1 MSNRAYLSVW
11 CNDFSEAT
19 MLDRFGAMLATVP
32 FSATRPG
39 FERLIVRAVDATESP
54 LFEHDL
60 RAVPLNAEGVVE
72 MAREGLHDDSAFEAL
87 AYWDLWTYHAD
98 RSKWISEPQPL
109 EIFCYG
115 PAYDNGV
122 GQEFGHLHG
131 DLGFEDFFTGHLG
144 LLGLHLAAPK
154 PPEVRPEDAA
164 EAAFLAEIAKP
175 GKRSEYQDKTQQN
188 IRTLMEWV
196 RRIGSNLP
204 VENMNLGSEGEEN
217 FEARM
222 DEILAAR

>member
-11 CNDFSEAT
+11 CKDYSEAT

-72 MAREGLHDDSAFEAL
+72 MARDGLHDDSAYEAL
-87 AYWDLWTYHAD
+87 AYWDLWTYRAD

-115 PAYDNGV
+115 PAYDGGV
-122 GQEFGHLHG
+122 GQEFGHLHA
-131 DLGFEDFFTGHLG
+131 DIGFEHFFTGQLG
-144 LLGLHLAAPK
+144 LLGLHPG
-154 PPEVRPEDAA
+154 PPEPAEDPA
-164 EAAFLAEIAKP
+164 EAAFLAAMADPAK
-175 GKRSEYQDKTQQN
+175 RAEYLDKTQQN
-188 IRTLMEWV
+188 IRALMEWV
-196 RRIGSNLP
+196 QRIGSHLP
-204 VENMNLGSEGEEN
+204 VENLHLGSEGEDN

-222 DEILAAR
+222 DDILAAR

>member
-11 CNDFSEAT
+11 CKDYSEAT

-60 RAVPLNAEGVVE
+60 RGMPLNAEGVVE

-115 PAYDNGV
+115 PAYDGGV
-122 GQEFGHLHG
+122 GQEFGHLHA
-131 DLGFEDFFTGHLG
+131 DIGFEHFFTGQLG
-144 LLGLHLAAPK
+144 LLRLQPSAPE
-154 PPEVRPEDAA
+154 PAGDAA
-164 EAAFLAEIAKP
+164 EAAFLAEMAKP
-175 GKRSEYQDKTQQN
+175 GRRDEYQGKTQQN
-188 IRTLMEWV
+188 IRTLMEWMQ
-196 RRIGSNLP
+196 RIGSNLP
-204 VENMNLGSEGEEN
+204 VENMHLGSEGEEN

>member
-1 MSNRAYLSVW
+1 MSDRAYLSVW
-11 CNDFSEAT
+11 CKDYSEAT

-60 RAVPLNAEGVVE
+60 RAMPLNAEGVVE

-87 AYWDLWTYHAD
+87 AYWDLWTYHAE

-115 PAYDNGV
+115 AAYDSGV
-122 GQEFGHLHG
+122 GQEFGHLHA
-131 DLGFEDFFTGHLG
+131 DIGFEHFFTGQLG
-144 LLGLHLAAPK
+144 LLGLRPGS
-154 PPEVRPEDAA
+154 PEPAEDAG
-164 EAAFLAEIAKP
+164 EAALLAEMAKP
-175 GKRSEYQDKTQQN
+175 GRRDEYRGKTQQN
-188 IRTLMEWV
+188 IRTLMEWTQ
-196 RRIGSNLP
+196 RIGSHLP
-204 VENMNLGSEGEEN
+204 VENMHLGSEGEEN
-217 FEARM
+217 FEACM

>member
-11 CNDFSEAT
+11 CKDFSEAN
-19 MLDRFGAMLATVP
+19 MLDCFGAMLGTVP

-60 RAVPLNAEGVVE
+60 RAMPLNAEGVVE

-87 AYWDLWTYHAD
+87 AYWDLWTYHPD

-115 PAYDNGV
+115 PAYDSGV
-122 GQEFGHLHG
+122 GQEFGHLHA
-131 DLGFEDFFTGHLG
+131 DLGFEDFFTGRLG
-144 LLGLHLAAPK
+144 LLGLHRSAPQ
-154 PPEVRPEDAA
+154 PAEDPA
-164 EAAFLAEIAKP
+164 EAAFLAEMAHPAKR
-175 GKRSEYQDKTQQN
+175 GEYQDKTQQN
-188 IRTLMEWV
+188 IRALMEWV
-196 RRIGSNLP
+196 QRIGSKLP
-204 VENMNLGSEGEEN
+204 VENLHLGSEGEEN